1 MTVLLRFCADIWF
14 LLSNHL
20 ISQVHEPGIPKQ
32 AIATRQRAPNPR
44 TVRLHCF
51 SDHEKNCN
59 NCSNDESI
67 PVPDHA
73 SKLTLV
79 TPPWRLFSHAIS
91 LHLTLFCFTGI
102 SQATF
107 LYQSSSSFA
116 PLFSFSRFH
125 FQNTC
130 APLHHTAIQ
139 STSSAQVCSISKSGF
154 NRYLGLYLLLRRI
167 VVLFHMTSLIN
178 GTEHVRSVLGPV
190 ISTLSTRYSVVCTS
204 HTTHHVLSMYPP
216 PQR

>member
-1 MTVLLRFCADIWF
+1 MTVLLTFCADIWC

-20 ISQVHEPGIPKQ
+20 ISQVHELGIPKQ

-51 SDHEKNCN
+51 SDHGKNCN
-59 NCSNDESI
+59 NSSNDKSI
-67 PVPDHA
+67 PVPNHA

-79 TPPWRLFSHAIS
+79 TPSWRLFSHAIS
-91 LHLTLFCFTGI
+91 LHFTLFCFTRI

-107 LYQSSSSFA
+107 LYQSSSTFA
-116 PLFSFSRFH
+116 PLFSFTRFH

-130 APLHHTAIQ
+130 APLHHTTIQ

-154 NRYLGLYLLLRRI
+154 NRCLGLYLLRRI
-167 VVLFHMTSLIN
+167 VVLFPTISLIN

-204 HTTHHVLSMYPP
+204 HITHHVLSMYPP